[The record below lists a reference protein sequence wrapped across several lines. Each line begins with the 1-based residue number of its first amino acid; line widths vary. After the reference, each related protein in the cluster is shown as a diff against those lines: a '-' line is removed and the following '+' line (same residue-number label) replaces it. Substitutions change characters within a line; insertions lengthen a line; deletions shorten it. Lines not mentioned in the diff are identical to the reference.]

1 MAVVQSLIDT
11 NWVGPAV
18 FAAMTLALL
27 LLAVYLVLWATLDA
41 SYVRT
46 LAYVLAVLSLAFAA
60 ALGYETAAV
69 ATQAFPTIS
78 ELAHGAFEGN
88 PITWVIVFAILV
100 LIVGLLATIFTR
112 VAQTSSRVIAI
123 QRRLDG
129 PWPPLV
135 WAASLAVGVLALS
148 FVVTRFASP
157 LASQS
162 GSDPRFSWWVL
173 YLGGITFGVGALVAW
188 GLDLRP
194 GALSARMASVAGLLM
209 EPRARPQ
216 GRMAAAARKVTG
228 LHGASIAFFILA
240 AIALVAFALFMVA
253 WGAIHGSYL
262 APLCYALAFMS
273 AAFAIA
279 LGYEAAI
286 LAGRGTHTIA
296 DIADAAFTTHA
307 LSWVTAFGAL
317 LFGVGLLATHFT
329 RKANIGS
336 AVVTAE
342 KAVADVTSPV
352 FWAVLLGI
360 AMVAAAYVVN
370 RLTPRIMR
378 EITGFSV
385 VSWWVLYTGGALYAI
400 GAMVAWATNWA
411 P

>member
-11 NWVGPAV
+11 NWVAPAV

-27 LLAVYLVLWATLDA
+27 LLALYLGLWATLEA

-46 LAYVLAVLSLAFAA
+46 LAYVLAVVSLAFAV

-78 ELAHGAFEGN
+78 GVAHGAFEGN
-88 PITWVIVFAILV
+88 PITWVMVLAILT
-100 LIVGLLATIFTR
+100 LIVGLLATTFTR
-112 VAQTSSRVIAI
+112 VAQTSSRVVAI
-123 QRRLDG
+123 QQRLDG
-129 PWPPLV
+129 PWPPLA
-135 WAASLAVGVLALS
+135 WAASLAVGVVVLS

-157 LASQS
+157 LASRS
-162 GSDPRFSWWVL
+162 GSDPGFSWWVL
-173 YLGGITFGVGALVAW
+173 YLGGITFGVGVLVAW

-194 GALSARMASVAGLLM
+194 GALPARMASVAGLLL
-209 EPRARPQ
+209 EPPPRPQ
-216 GRMAAAARKVTG
+216 GRTAAAARKVTG
-228 LHGASIAFFILA
+228 WHGVSVAFFILA
-240 AIALVAFALFMVA
+240 AITLVAFALFMVA
-253 WGAIHGSYL
+253 WGAIHGGYL
-262 APLCYALAFMS
+262 APLCYALAVMS
-273 AAFAIA
+273 AAVAIA
-279 LGYEAAI
+279 LGYEAAV

-307 LSWVTAFGAL
+307 LSWVTAFGLL

-336 AVVTAE
+336 AVVSAE
-342 KAVADVTSPV
+342 KALADVTTPV
-352 FWAVLLGI
+352 VWAVLLGI
-360 AMVAAAYVVN
+360 AMIAAAYMVN

-378 EITGFSV
+378 EVKGLSL
-385 VSWWVLYTGGALYAI
+385 VSWWVLYTGGALYTA
-400 GAMVAWATNWA
+400 GALVAWATNWA